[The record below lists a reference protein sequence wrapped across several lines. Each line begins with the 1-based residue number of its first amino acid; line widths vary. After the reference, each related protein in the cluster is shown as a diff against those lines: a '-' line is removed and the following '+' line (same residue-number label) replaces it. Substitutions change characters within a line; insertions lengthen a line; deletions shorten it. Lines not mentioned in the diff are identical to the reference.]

1 MTLRRAL
8 VSKLCAGFFVVLI
21 VLPFTAP
28 FRAWDSGTPI
38 GKASSHD
45 LKVSDELSNSTAI
58 AASTPSVVPVICS
71 VVFRGRT
78 MNGRSTGSRA
88 FQTVLRL

>member
-8 VSKLCAGFFVVLI
+8 VSKLCAGFFVALI

-38 GKASSHD
+38 GKPSSHE
-45 LKVSDELSNSTAI
+45 LKVSNELSDSTAI
-58 AASTPSVVPVICS
+58 EASTPSVVPVTSS
-71 VVFRGRT
+71 VIFRGRT
-78 MNGRSTGSRA
+78 ANGRTARSHT